1 MTTAPVPES
10 RIYRHLKCG
19 GDTTV
24 SGDSFEFASNP
35 FSNMSHTWCATC
47 NGFFRVAEYEWSDT
61 REKITDYYARH
72 GSRATP
78 FQRFVC
84 SRSIGIIGMIIG
96 LVLGLVTGNF
106 LFLNQAQG
114 TRILLT
120 LFAGFVGIMICV
132 MSQTELRKLIARR
145 VCGVSDSRMLT

>member
-10 RIYRHLKCG
+10 RVYRHLKCG
-19 GDTTV
+19 EETTV
-24 SGDSFEFASNP
+24 SGDAFEFASNP
-35 FSNMSHTWCATC
+35 FSNMWRTWCVKC
-47 NGFFRVAEYEWSDT
+47 NGFCPVAEFEWSDS

-72 GSRATP
+72 SSRATP
-78 FQRFVC
+78 FQRLLC
-84 SRSIGIIGMIIG
+84 SRSIGIIGIIIG

-106 LFLNQAQG
+106 LFVNQAQG

-132 MSQTELRKLIARR
+132 MSQMELRKLIARR
-145 VCGVSDSRMLT
+145 VCGVSDSRLLT